1 MPNAKYHHRIP
12 QTYMRAWGENVWVYD
27 KKTCTSDQRN
37 IDSIMG
43 QKFFH
48 SIKAGSIFQTAHS
61 LDCIFGCLD
70 NYSVYLV
77 DNSGLK
83 TLLASK
89 EKLNQFWYAHDD
101 WIIEDGAGKVLSN
114 KPKNVLMTT
123 ISQAV
128 DNTIEDEWSSKFES
142 DWANNISEIYK
153 RLREIHSG
161 KEVTLTSEAFDTI
174 IRYFVMF
181 QWRSYAGNEEARNA
195 FEFLMD
201 IVPEIRDME
210 TEKPV
215 HKEDKTISDELWHEL
230 LLSSY
235 YKYLHGSGVMQK
247 HYEAYR
253 DKLTLLVMLDSSESL
268 ITSDVPCFEHIR
280 SEGYREPLFVALPGL
295 LISLAQKDPDA
306 PNSYRI
312 IELTQDDVE
321 SYNKIIFEFGNVIVS
336 KNELDACKYVSDQ
349 GED

>member
-1 MPNAKYHHRIP
+1 
-12 QTYMRAWGENVWVYD
+12 
-27 KKTCTSDQRN
+27 
-37 IDSIMG
+37 
-43 QKFFH
+43 
-48 SIKAGSIFQTAHS
+48 
-61 LDCIFGCLD
+61 
-70 NYSVYLV
+70 
-77 DNSGLK
+77 
-83 TLLASK
+83 
-89 EKLNQFWYAHDD
+89 
-101 WIIEDGAGKVLSN
+101 
-114 KPKNVLMTT
+114 
-123 ISQAV
+123 
-128 DNTIEDEWSSKFES
+128 
-142 DWANNISEIYK
+142 
-153 RLREIHSG
+153 
-161 KEVTLTSEAFDTI
+161 
-174 IRYFVMF
+174 MF

-321 SYNKIIFEFGNVIVS
+321 SYNKIIFEFGDVIVS